1 MIASTVDF
9 AHAADLF
16 EPSNTFKSF
25 IEFSKTK

>member
-9 AHAADLF
+9 AHATELF

-25 IEFSKTK
+25 TEFSKTK